1 MQLQKKRVRS
11 CSTLQDTHAAVPVCL
26 FRKSASARDG
36 TRLQR
41 KRERSHQSQNQA
53 IENDACQLHALRS
66 KSIEKARQNFEFM
79 YMLKNEPR
87 YI

>member
-26 FRKSASARDG
+26 FRKSVSARDG
-36 TRLQR
+36 TQLQR

-53 IENDACQLHALRS
+53 IENDACQLHAVS
-66 KSIEKARQNFEFM
+66 KIF
-79 YMLKNEPR
+79 KNIPASCGNCW
-87 YI
+87 